1 MNCHGRAVHHSLVY
15 INSLHL
21 QGTVPREEF
30 AGHGDVHQESELVV
44 IARGHAPDLKIFL
57 RAQNVQDFADVGLEK
72 IFSHRV
78 NRPRP
83 FAKIM
88 PRGKF
93 MAAPRGK
100 PVGPAQ
106 IKHAAWIEELI

>member
-1 MNCHGRAVHHSLVY
+1 MHHSLVS

-21 QGTVPREEF
+21 QGAVPREEF
-30 AGHGDVHQESELVV
+30 ADHGDVHQKSKLVV
-44 IARGHAPDLKIFL
+44 IARGHASNLEIFL
-57 RAQNVQDFADVGLEK
+57 RAQNVQDFANVGLEK
-72 IFSHRV
+72 ILSHRV
-78 NRPRP
+78 NRPGP

-100 PVGPAQ
+100 PVGPA
-106 IKHAAWIEELI
+106 